1 MLNAYLWVKFSVA
14 KEKQIF
20 HEKKNMQQLPKTQ
33 FVFLSNKHQIIIQNN
48 LDTVYTLYM
57 VQNYQF

>member
-1 MLNAYLWVKFSVA
+1 
-14 KEKQIF
+14 
-20 HEKKNMQQLPKTQ
+20 MQQLPKTQ